1 MSSGDELVTIIPMT
15 PSIMGMRDALL
26 LLIPVGEVLG
36 NVKFCFV
43 FLTYLSYYDLV
54 LLSRASSE
62 TVYDLS
68 S

>member
-1 MSSGDELVTIIPMT
+1 
-15 PSIMGMRDALL
+15 MGMRDALL

-62 TVYDLS
+62 SVYEFSNGGGL
-68 S
+68 